1 MFMKVEKKIEQI
13 MEKKPSNIKT
23 DNRIRRQIGLWL
35 LVAEDEDK
43 GLMNMKN
50 VLLKIF

>member
-23 DNRIRRQIGLWL
+23 DNRIRREMGLWL
-35 LVAEDEDK
+35 LVNMWLRKKIK
-43 GLMNMKN
+43 G
-50 VLLKIF
+50 